1 MKRLAV
7 LFAPL
12 ALVAACAAPPA
23 DTPKV
28 SGEAHP
34 ANAAE
39 LRAKLDEVFRSIDEG
54 TADTTLMS
62 WADPEAVVFDFD
74 ENNQPVTRRGT
85 TEIQEFLAGLTKAV
99 KEGGMKITTSVVSA
113 DCKSTVVAGFCT
125 TEFDQTFTKD
135 GQTMGPFKFRG
146 TLVARK
152 MPDGW
157 KWLHWHGSF
166 REIPPPAPAAAAAAP
181 SGTPAAPY

>member
-7 LFAPL
+7 LFAPV
-12 ALVAACAAPPA
+12 ALIVASCTAPPA
-23 DTPKV
+23 EPPKPTAE
-28 SGEAHP
+28 SDST
-34 ANAAE
+34 NAAE
-39 LRAKLDEVFRSIDEG
+39 LRTKLDELFRSIDEG
-54 TADTTLMS
+54 TADTTMMS

-74 ENNQPVTRRGT
+74 ENNNPVAKRGT
-85 TEIQEFLAGLTKAV
+85 AEIQEFLASLTKSV
-99 KEGGMKITTSVVSA
+99 KEGGLKIATNVVSA

-166 REIPPPAPAAAAAAP
+166 REMPPPAAPQASAAP
-181 SGTPAAPY
+181 GATPAAY